1 VRKWEISALPDRTGV
16 RAHPI
21 HRPIQGM
28 VFPCPD
34 LESWKR
40 KARRAR
46 IDHSERHR
54 SPLEALRMAGPRL
67 ARFIALKRKES
78 DQFKMERYGI
88 ELTFGQPARKSAQS
102 LQQSP
107 P

>member
-1 VRKWEISALPDRTGV
+1 
-16 RAHPI
+16 
-21 HRPIQGM
+21 
-28 VFPCPD
+28 
-34 LESWKR
+34 
-40 KARRAR
+40 
-46 IDHSERHR
+46 
-54 SPLEALRMAGPRL
+54 MAGPRL
-67 ARFIALKRKES
+67 ARLIALKRKES